1 MLRGLLLQASLTSPN
16 PEEISTAWRELSTPA
31 VSSCEILG
39 FPNVR
44 VYICVYVYIIYIER
58 ERERELSV
66 ADSPLS
72 IPY

>member
-44 VYICVYVYIIYIER
+44 VYICVYVYIYIYMYIEIYIY
-58 ERERELSV
+58 
-66 ADSPLS
+66 
-72 IPY
+72 I